1 MKQLNKGLL
10 VIVFSILSFTSIK
23 LNAQDVSDNRLW
35 LHYFNSVGL
44 ADNWSIDTDAAYMA
58 MFDKP
63 VDRFQIRSGLKRKV
77 NKNLSIRFGL
87 GYFYVF
93 GDESSKLHE
102 IRPMQ
107 DFIGTHNL
115 TADKKLFIKQR
126 LRFEQQ
132 IFSAT
137 LNETET
143 SEVDYRMRYSFI
155 LRKKLDKWI
164 LGIGTEAFINLENKE
179 EKPLFNKNRSIALV
193 NRTISSHLSLEAQYI
208 REDSFRKGE
217 GSHHHADL
225 LRIAVRHKI

>member
-102 IRPMQ
+102 VRPMQ

-115 TADKKLFIKQR
+115 TTDKKLFIKQR

-164 LGIGTEAFINLENKE
+164 FGIGTEAFINLENKE

-193 NRTISSHLSLEAQYI
+193 NRTISSHVSLEAQYI

>member
-10 VIVFSILSFTSIK
+10 IIVFSILSFTSIK

-35 LHYFNSVGL
+35 LHYFNSVSL
-44 ADNWSIDTDAAYMA
+44 SDNWSIDTDAAYMA

-93 GDESSKLHE
+93 GEEDSKLHE

-137 LNETET
+137 LNETEEN
-143 SEVDYRMRYSFI
+143 EVDYRMRYSFI
-155 LRKKLDKWI
+155 LRKKLENWI
-164 LGIGTEAFINLENKE
+164 FGFGTEAFINLENKE
-179 EKPLFNKNRSIALV
+179 DNPLFNKNRTIALV
-193 NRTISSHLSLEAQYI
+193 NRTISSHVSLEAQYI
-208 REDSFRKGE
+208 REDSFRKGQ

-225 LRIAVRHKI
+225 LRVAVRHKI